1 MNTEERMQQV
11 LGEDAQQYAALRNK
25 STYKE
30 AHFAESSKF
39 YEQIMADGE
48 IFNPYIH
55 RRWLP
60 GQYAHIVG
68 CVKIG
73 CPKYNTMEE
82 YFKWMYDTK
91 YCVKYATSEIYKLYI
106 LRSYSKK
113 AYTERSQF
121 FTIEILRE
129 ILKLWVDDVAGRL
142 FSRIDIDKNNNMSL
156 SSYYIICEA
165 PVFGRYN
172 YVNVI
177 KNGEFVRKL
186 KYSYDDLL
194 NRLKE
199 VSQQLEIVNN
209 IFDLKRIV
217 DKLMGGGSCEI
228 PYPFKD
234 SFRVPDSF
242 YEAFWKS
249 GAYYSIKSK
258 IMTSENPNAG
268 SDLKDLRQLL
278 DNGTTAKEFHEIYL
292 KMMKEEE

>member
-30 AHFAESSKF
+30 AHFAGSSKF

-60 GQYAHIVG
+60 GQYAHIVE

-113 AYTERSQF
+113 AYTERSKF
-121 FTIEILRE
+121 FTIEVLRE
-129 ILKLWVDDVAGRL
+129 ILKTWVDNVIDHMNYVLLNFNHVPNYL
-142 FSRIDIDKNNNMSL
+142 FIYDQKIFAEQELTNVIIDKYIQRKKVNTYDAYL
-156 SSYYIICEA
+156 SD
-165 PVFGRYN
+165 
-172 YVNVI
+172 
-177 KNGEFVRKL
+177 L
-186 KYSYDDLL
+186 KTISMH
-194 NRLKE
+194 
-199 VSQQLEIVNN
+199 LEKVNN
-209 IFDLKRIV
+209 IFDLKKIV
-217 DKLMGGGSCEI
+217 DKILRRECSRQI
-228 PYPFKD
+228 PFPLKGAFQ
-234 SFRVPDSF
+234 VPDSF

-258 IMTSENPNAG
+258 IMTSENSNAG

-292 KMMKEEE
+292 KMVREEK

>member
-30 AHFAESSKF
+30 AHFAGSSKF

-60 GQYAHIVG
+60 GQYAHIVE

-113 AYTERSQF
+113 AYTERSKF
-121 FTIEILRE
+121 FTIEVLRE
-129 ILKLWVDDVAGRL
+129 ILKTWVD
-142 FSRIDIDKNNNMSL
+142 
-156 SSYYIICEA
+156 
-165 PVFGRYN
+165 
-172 YVNVI
+172 NVI
-177 KNGEFVRKL
+177 NRVTNVLAGFNYAPMHLFIYDKMIFAEQELTNVIIDERIQRKRVNTYDAYLSDL
-186 KYSYDDLL
+186 KTISM
-194 NRLKE
+194 N
-199 VSQQLEIVNN
+199 LEKVNN
-209 IFDLKRIV
+209 IFDLKKIV
-217 DKLMGGGSCEI
+217 DKILRREGSRQI
-228 PYPFKD
+228 PFPLKD

-268 SDLKDLRQLL
+268 SDLKDLRLLL

-292 KMMKEEE
+292 KMVREEK

>member
-30 AHFAESSKF
+30 VHFAVSSKF

-60 GQYAHIVG
+60 GQYAHIVE

-113 AYTERSQF
+113 AYTERSKF
-121 FTIEILRE
+121 FTIEVLRE
-129 ILKLWVDDVAGRL
+129 ILKTWVDDV
-142 FSRIDIDKNNNMSL
+142 FYRIDNILLDLNYTPGYLFIYSQT
-156 SSYYIICEA
+156 IIAEQKLT
-165 PVFGRYN
+165 
-172 YVNVI
+172 NVI
-177 KNGEFVRKL
+177 IDENIQRTRVSTYNAYLSDL
-186 KYSYDDLL
+186 KTISMH
-194 NRLKE
+194 
-199 VSQQLEIVNN
+199 LEKVNN
-209 IFDLKRIV
+209 IFDLKKIV
-217 DKLMGGGSCEI
+217 DKILQSSRQI
-228 PYPFKD
+228 PFPLKD

-268 SDLKDLRQLL
+268 SDLKDLRLLL
-278 DNGTTAKEFHEIYL
+278 DNGATAKEFHEIYL
-292 KMMKEEE
+292 KMVREEK

>member
-25 STYKE
+25 STYE
-30 AHFAESSKF
+30 EVHFAVDSKF
-39 YEQIMADGE
+39 YEQVMADGE

-60 GQYAHIVG
+60 GQYAHIVK
-68 CVKIG
+68 CVAVG

-82 YFKWMYDTK
+82 YFRWMYDTK
-91 YCVKYATSEIYKLYI
+91 YCVQYAVSEVHKLYI

-113 AYTERSQF
+113 AYKERSQF
-121 FTIEILRE
+121 FTIEVLKE
-129 ILKLWVDDVAGRL
+129 ILKIWVDDVINRVTNILAGFDYTPNYL
-142 FSRIDIDKNNNMSL
+142 FVYNKMIMSEQVL
-156 SSYYIICEA
+156 T
-165 PVFGRYN
+165 
-172 YVNVI
+172 NVI
-177 KNGEFVRKL
+177 IDNRIERKNINT
-186 KYSYDDLL
+186 YDAYLSDL
-194 NRLKE
+194 RTI
-199 VSQQLEIVNN
+199 SMQLENVNN
-209 IFDLKRIV
+209 IFDLRKIVFKLTRIG
-217 DKLMGGGSCEI
+217 MPRHI
-228 PYPFKD
+228 PSPLPD

-268 SDLKDLRQLL
+268 SDLRDLRQLL

-292 KMMKEEE
+292 RMVKEEE